1 MLITA
6 LIAAVISIAAGAS
19 IRAWAFAIFAFLVA
33 IGFGGVVF
41 VDGSSAVAAIGSGI
55 AILVLMEI
63 GYLSGREAND
73 KVESAFHRG
82 LKEVG
87 FVEGQSLPNC
97 FAAPSIT
104 CYNRRYALGASR

>member
-1 MLITA
+1 MLITT

-19 IRAWAFAIFAFLVA
+19 IRAWAFAIFAFLVG

-63 GYLSGREAND
+63 GYLTGVFLSGLLRRNARLRQSNSPD
-73 KVESAFHRG
+73 SVSAASERQ
-82 LKEVG
+82 
-87 FVEGQSLPNC
+87 QS
-97 FAAPSIT
+97 
-104 CYNRRYALGASR
+104 

>member
-33 IGFGGVVF
+33 AGFGSVAF
-41 VDGSSAVAAIGSGI
+41 VEGSSVIAAILSAI

-63 GYLSGREAND
+63 GYLTGVFVSGLVRRSSRLRENNSVAD
-73 KVESAFHRG
+73 TV
-82 LKEVG
+82 
-87 FVEGQSLPNC
+87 
-97 FAAPSIT
+97 AA
-104 CYNRRYALGASR
+104 ASEHQQG